1 MPLALHFR
9 EYGDSGETLL
19 LLHGLFGS
27 SANWGS
33 VARALASDYRVLVP
47 DLRNHGQSPHAPEMD
62 YSSMG
67 ADLSGLLD
75 RLEIGHCL
83 VVGHSMGGKVAM
95 HLALHQPQRIRGLA
109 VVDIAPV
116 AYRHDFSLILD
127 AMESIDPAALRDRSD
142 ADRRLAATI
151 PEGGVRGFLLQNLV
165 RTDSGWAWRINLPAL
180 RKGMSDITGF
190 DQPVGMSYRGP
201 AHFIFGERS
210 DYVRP
215 DAEPVIRRIFPQAA
229 FCPVA
234 GAGHWVYAEKPEGF
248 MHCLRD
254 FLAFSRN

>member
-1 MPLALHFR
+1 MPLPLHFR
-9 EYGDSGETLL
+9 EYGDGGGVLV

-33 VARALASDYRVLVP
+33 IARSLSSRYRVLVP

-67 ADLSGLLD
+67 TDLLGLLD
-75 RLEIGHCL
+75 SLEIGYCL
-83 VVGHSMGGKVAM
+83 LVGHSMGGKVAM
-95 HLALHQPQRIRGLA
+95 HLALQQPQRIRGLA

-142 ADRRLAATI
+142 ADRRLAATV
-151 PEGGVRGFLLQNLV
+151 PEEGVRGFLLQNLV
-165 RTDSGWAWRINLPAL
+165 RTGSAWAWRINLPAL
-180 RKGMSDITGF
+180 REGMSDITGF
-190 DQPVGMSYRGP
+190 DQPAGMSYPGP

-215 DAEPVIRRIFPQAA
+215 DAEPVIREMFPQAR

-234 GAGHWVYAEKPEGF
+234 DAGHWVYAEQREGF
-248 MHCLRD
+248 MRCLEALLRQGMG
-254 FLAFSRN
+254 